1 MSIGVD
7 GTGAVRHSFSLFD
20 GVRTQPA
27 RYRHDNDR
35 ELPRTPNEIYELNRA
50 MVRRMNEISTDCGIP
65 VVPSLGT
72 LVFFWSFCFEWMG
85 CCVEALT
92 LTTYVHTYEMLRCST
107 LWYDSLRDLRTHT
120 FARVRP
126 STSVDGTLLV
136 QATTISGVSTAS
148 CAFTGSRGLNF
159 VSRFSWLRPRT
170 GMRPYTAHVRFF
182 ILSA

>member
-7 GTGAVRHSFSLFD
+7 GTGAVRHSFSPFD

-50 MVRRMNEISTDCGIP
+50 MVRRMNGIFTDRGIP
-65 VVPSLGT
+65 VVPSIGT
-72 LVFFWSFCFEWMG
+72 LVFLWSFCFEWMG

-107 LWYDSLRDLRTHT
+107 LLHDFCATCVHACSCACSLRLLWTVPYSSRQQRYPAYCILCLHRFAWLKLCLPILLTPPAYGDATLHSPCT
-120 FARVRP
+120 FLY
-126 STSVDGTLLV
+126 S
-136 QATTISGVSTAS
+136 
-148 CAFTGSRGLNF
+148 
-159 VSRFSWLRPRT
+159 
-170 GMRPYTAHVRFF
+170 
-182 ILSA
+182 